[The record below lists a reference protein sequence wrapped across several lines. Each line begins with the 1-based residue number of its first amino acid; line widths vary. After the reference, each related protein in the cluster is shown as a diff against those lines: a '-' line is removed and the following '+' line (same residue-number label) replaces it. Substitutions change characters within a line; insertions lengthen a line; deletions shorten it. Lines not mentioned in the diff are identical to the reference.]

1 MGSEGSIGSEGSM
14 GKGRRCA
21 PNFLERTKNTAS
33 FLWKEVP
40 EGRRLGDA
48 QYRKIRGANLNWDDK
63 FPVIPSF
70 T

>member
-1 MGSEGSIGSEGSM
+1 MGS
-14 GKGRRCA
+14 KGCGAALRA
-21 PNFLERTKNTAS
+21 EFLERTKNTAS

-48 QYRKIRGANLNWDDK
+48 QYRKIRGANLNWNDK